1 MSLTDQSSSVA
12 SGQFDDADIN
22 VSESSFLDEY
32 VTVDPSV
39 DISSVDV
46 VIDRVR
52 AVTLR
57 VPIVIEGDYLNAVI
71 DTGAEVTVM
80 SQEKFL
86 KIPEN
91 RRPQIYKAERNLVVA
106 EAGKK
111 MQTLGMADVSCQ
123 IGPLD
128 FIWSVYIAPI
138 GDELLLGCD
147 IIDEHD
153 ITINTKRGLE
163 IKGQWINCDVTRRSD
178 KVARVVLKEAVT
190 IPANSE
196 VILPGL
202 SINSEKLDS
211 RYCSVEPVF
220 EDERQI
226 IVARSLVDPYKETIP
241 VRIVNVEKYPIRI
254 LKNYLL
260 GELHPVE
267 QFEVFIDNNADVEL
281 YDSVLYKDFCIGM
294 SQGDLIDTPVIP
306 ENWRSPKV
314 LSTKTDSF
322 EIEAEIPKLPDFLSE
337 LYQKSCEKISDQE
350 QKLKLA
356 KVLLKNQEDHFNK
369 LDEVLGRLQNVGLK
383 LKPSKCE
390 FIKDQVLYLG
400 HTVSKNGISPNPKIV
415 ESVSKWQVPNSVKE
429 VQQFLGLCNYYRQF
443 VHKFSEIA
451 SPLSRLTRKDVPF
464 NWSSECQSSF
474 EILRKAL
481 CEAPILAYPLPE
493 GQFILDTDASN
504 IGIGSVLSQIQNG
517 KEKVIAYGS
526 KKLDK
531 PQQRYSVTRREL
543 LAVITFIH
551 QFRHYL
557 VGRKFLLRSDHASL
571 RWLFNFKDPQG
582 QLARWLETLSQYNF
596 DIQHRPGVKHQN
608 ADSLSRR
615 EYDLSL
621 CDHIKQELEILNK
634 RLQPTGESY
643 QLLVPKVLRKEVMTS
658 CHNTMYSAHFGVN
671 KTKDK
676 IKNCFHW
683 YKMGEDIQSHV
694 NTCSVCNRFKA
705 LNRKPKASLHSYTVG
720 YPLDRVAIDVIGPLP
735 YSRQNNKFILVIGD
749 HFTRW
754 MEAFPLPH
762 KQAEK
767 VAEKLVHEFISRFGI
782 PLNSTPIKGEILRV
796 KFLQKPCSN
805 GIIERFNATLEG
817 MIRSFVN
824 KNANDWD
831 LHIGILMAAYRS
843 TVHPATEKRLKM
855 KEEEIKSAERKLR
868 KNEEGSRKQLK
879 EKDDLIR
886 TLERKLRHKDNEV
899 EVLRRKLRVDEFD
912 SEEEKENEMPR
923 KKLKGYVVKKLF

>member
-1 MSLTDQSSSVA
+1 MNMVQNVCINNTNINTRMSVPVYGKTVDFNLTSSGNKRNTEVCRDIDIGKSKLSVAFEDTDKLYAVDNICGDEPDRSKLSVA
-12 SGQFDDADIN
+12 SGQFDDAEIN

-202 SINSEKLDS
+202 SINSEILDS

-254 LKNYLL
+254 RKNYLL

-356 KVLLKNQEDHFNK
+356 KLLQAAMGRRSGRRNQ
-369 LDEVLGRLQNVGLK
+369 
-383 LKPSKCE
+383 
-390 FIKDQVLYLG
+390 
-400 HTVSKNGISPNPKIV
+400 
-415 ESVSKWQVPNSVKE
+415 
-429 VQQFLGLCNYYRQF
+429 
-443 VHKFSEIA
+443 A
-451 SPLSRLTRKDVPF
+451 
-464 NWSSECQSSF
+464 
-474 EILRKAL
+474 RKAERKSL
-481 CEAPILAYPLPE
+481 
-493 GQFILDTDASN
+493 
-504 IGIGSVLSQIQNG
+504 
-517 KEKVIAYGS
+517 
-526 KKLDK
+526 
-531 PQQRYSVTRREL
+531 EL
-543 LAVITFIH
+543 LAPENNFFCERETKEAK
-551 QFRHYL
+551 
-557 VGRKFLLRSDHASL
+557 GRDTCQWESFDTYQMSL
-571 RWLFNFKDPQG
+571 FGGIDDDDQVFFCTESIN
-582 QLARWLETLSQYNF
+582 T
-596 DIQHRPGVKHQN
+596 V
-608 ADSLSRR
+608 
-615 EYDLSL
+615 DLSGS
-621 CDHIKQELEILNK
+621 
-634 RLQPTGESY
+634 P
-643 QLLVPKVLRKEVMTS
+643 
-658 CHNTMYSAHFGVN
+658 A
-671 KTKDK
+671 
-676 IKNCFHW
+676 
-683 YKMGEDIQSHV
+683 
-694 NTCSVCNRFKA
+694 
-705 LNRKPKASLHSYTVG
+705 
-720 YPLDRVAIDVIGPLP
+720 
-735 YSRQNNKFILVIGD
+735 
-749 HFTRW
+749 
-754 MEAFPLPH
+754 
-762 KQAEK
+762 
-767 VAEKLVHEFISRFGI
+767 
-782 PLNSTPIKGEILRV
+782 
-796 KFLQKPCSN
+796 
-805 GIIERFNATLEG
+805 NA
-817 MIRSFVN
+817 
-824 KNANDWD
+824 
-831 LHIGILMAAYRS
+831 
-843 TVHPATEKRLKM
+843 
-855 KEEEIKSAERKLR
+855 
-868 KNEEGSRKQLK
+868 
-879 EKDDLIR
+879 
-886 TLERKLRHKDNEV
+886 
-899 EVLRRKLRVDEFD
+899 
-912 SEEEKENEMPR
+912 
-923 KKLKGYVVKKLF
+923 

>member
-1 MSLTDQSSSVA
+1 MTSSGNKRNTEVCRDIDIGKSKLSVAFEDTDKLYAVDNICGDEPDRSKLSVA
-12 SGQFDDADIN
+12 SGQFDDAEIN

-202 SINSEKLDS
+202 SINSEILDS

-254 LKNYLL
+254 RKNYLL

-356 KVLLKNQEDHFNK
+356 KVLLKNQGAFAKDK
-369 LDEVLGRLQNVGLK
+369 LDLGSCSLIKHKIDTAGAAPTRQPLRRTPKNFEGEEEAYLK
-383 LKPSKCE
+383 DQLERGVIQPSSSAWRSNICLVRKKDGSVRWCIDYRKLNE
-390 FIKDQVLYLG
+390 STIKDAYPIP
-400 HTVSKNGISPNPKIV
+400 NISMCLDCLAGASIF
-415 ESVSKWQVPNSVKE
+415 SVMDLQSGYWQLEMAPEDRHKTAFITKYGLFE
-429 VQQFLGLCNYYRQF
+429 YTKMPFGLCN
-443 VHKFSEIA
+443 
-451 SPLSRLTRKDVPF
+451 
-464 NWSSECQSSF
+464 
-474 EILRKAL
+474 
-481 CEAPILAYPLPE
+481 APST
-493 GQFILDTDASN
+493 F
-504 IGIGSVLSQIQNG
+504 
-517 KEKVIAYGS
+517 
-526 KKLDK
+526 
-531 PQQRYSVTRREL
+531 QRCMEL
-543 LAVITFIH
+543 I
-551 QFRHYL
+551 FR
-557 VGRKFLLRSDHASL
+557 GMQWKTLL
-571 RWLFNFKDPQG
+571 
-582 QLARWLETLSQYNF
+582 
-596 DIQHRPGVKHQN
+596 
-608 ADSLSRR
+608 
-615 EYDLSL
+615 
-621 CDHIKQELEILNK
+621 
-634 RLQPTGESY
+634 
-643 QLLVPKVLRKEVMTS
+643 
-658 CHNTMYSAHFGVN
+658 
-671 KTKDK
+671 
-676 IKNCFHW
+676 
-683 YKMGEDIQSHV
+683 
-694 NTCSVCNRFKA
+694 
-705 LNRKPKASLHSYTVG
+705 
-720 YPLDRVAIDVIGPLP
+720 
-735 YSRQNNKFILVIGD
+735 
-749 HFTRW
+749 
-754 MEAFPLPH
+754 
-762 KQAEK
+762 
-767 VAEKLVHEFISRFGI
+767 IS
-782 PLNSTPIKGEILRV
+782 
-796 KFLQKPCSN
+796 
-805 GIIERFNATLEG
+805 
-817 MIRSFVN
+817 
-824 KNANDWD
+824 
-831 LHIGILMAAYRS
+831 
-843 TVHPATEKRLKM
+843 
-855 KEEEIKSAERKLR
+855 
-868 KNEEGSRKQLK
+868 
-879 EKDDLIR
+879 
-886 TLERKLRHKDNEV
+886 
-899 EVLRRKLRVDEFD
+899 
-912 SEEEKENEMPR
+912 
-923 KKLKGYVVKKLF
+923 